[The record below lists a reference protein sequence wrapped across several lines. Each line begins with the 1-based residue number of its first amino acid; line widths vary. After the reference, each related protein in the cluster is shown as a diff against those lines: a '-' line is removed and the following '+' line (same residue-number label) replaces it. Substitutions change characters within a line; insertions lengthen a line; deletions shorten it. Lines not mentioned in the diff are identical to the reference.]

1 MKKLLVLALALL
13 MLCTCAVEEEP
24 AKQPQNDSKTEE
36 PQEEY
41 ADYWAKEIAEK
52 RKIVLEKI
60 KESAINALPNIRTV
74 FFALRRKILLP
85 APQQVLLRQKSLLP
99 APPGFRFRS
108 PPDVH

>member
-13 MLCTCAVEEEP
+13 MLCACGAEEP

-60 KESAINALPNIRTV
+60 KE
-74 FFALRRKILLP
+74 
-85 APQQVLLRQKSLLP
+85 
-99 APPGFRFRS
+99 
-108 PPDVH
+108 